1 MFESLQE
8 KLNEIFKNLK
18 RHGKLSE
25 DDVNKVLREVRMAL
39 ISADVNL
46 KVVKKFTTD
55 VKEKAVG
62 EAVWESL
69 TPAQQVIKMVRDELV
84 ELMGAVNQKIEM
96 AETPPTII
104 MMVGLHGSGKTT
116 TTGKLATFFRKNG
129 HRPLMVATDIYR
141 PAAIKQLEVLGAS
154 IDIPVFQLGDKT
166 SPVNICKG
174 ALKHAQAENLDVIII
189 DTAGRLHID
198 EKLMEELKEIKANIN
213 PNEVLLVV
221 DSMIG
226 QDAVT
231 MADSFNKT
239 VGIDGIVLTKL
250 DGDARGGAALSVRH
264 VTGKPIKFV
273 GMGEKLA
280 ALEPFYPDRMASRI
294 LGMGDVLSLIE
305 KAEMTFDQ
313 DKAMEL
319 EKKIRTQDFSL
330 DDFLQ
335 QMEQV
340 QNMGPLEDLMGMMP
354 GFAGNPA
361 LKNIQVDSKQL
372 GRIKAIIQSMT
383 MNERNEPKLL
393 NASRRKRIAKGAGC
407 EVADINRLM
416 KQFQMVKKMM
426 KQISGMSS
434 GKHHGPMKI
443 PFMGG

>member
-1 MFESLQE
+1 MFESLQG

-39 ISADVNL
+39 IAADVNL
-46 KVVKKFTTD
+46 KVVKKFTKD
-55 VKEKAVG
+55 VKAKAIG
-62 EAVWESL
+62 EEVWESL
-69 TPAQQVIKMVRDELV
+69 TPAQQVIKIVRDELV
-84 ELMGAVNQKIEM
+84 ELMGAVNQKIEL
-96 AETPPTII
+96 AVTPPTII

-116 TTGKLATFFRKNG
+116 STGKLATYFRQKG

-141 PAAIKQLEVLGAS
+141 PAAIKQLEVLGKQ

-166 SPVNICKG
+166 SPVNICRG
-174 ALKHAQAENLDVIII
+174 ALKYAKEENLDIILI

-198 EKLMEELKEIKANIN
+198 EKLMEELQEVKSNIQ

-273 GMGEKLA
+273 GIGEKLS
-280 ALEPFYPDRMASRI
+280 ALEPFHPDRMASRI

-313 DKAMEL
+313 DQAKEL

-330 DDFLQ
+330 DDFLV
-335 QMEQV
+335 QMDQV
-340 QNMGPLEDLMGMMP
+340 QKMGPLEDLMGMMP

-361 LKNIQVDSKQL
+361 MKNIQVDQSQMN
-372 GRIKAIIQSMT
+372 RIKAIIQSMT
-383 MNERNEPKLL
+383 GEERANPKIL
-393 NASRRKRIAKGAGC
+393 NASRRKRIAKGSGS

-416 KQFQMVKKMM
+416 KQFKMVKKMM
-426 KQISGMSS
+426 KQVADMGK
-434 GKHHGPMKI
+434 GKHHGVMKM
-443 PFMGG
+443 PFMG